1 MNEPTYTGDQDG
13 FGVQNMDGLAKEF
26 LAPGA
31 DFKEKIA
38 RGGLSMEDAQDWG
51 EIWRAG
57 ITFRCAIMV
66 EHADHAVTS
75 SIGQDRLART
85 EAISAVSGGRQH
97 QMEMQAR
104 KRGLMPF
111 GRRGGQAEE
120 NPQVSDGRAAG

>member
-1 MNEPTYTGDQDG
+1 MNEQPYSGEQDG

-38 RGGLSMEDAQDWG
+38 RGGMSREDAQDWG

-66 EHADHAVTS
+66 EHADHAITC
-75 SIGQDRLART
+75 SIGEDREARK
-85 EAISAVSGGRQH
+85 EAIAAVSGGRQN

-120 NPQVSDGRAAG
+120 SPQVIDGRSGA